1 MPRVLRE
8 TSITM
13 ALALAAFALALY
25 LGRMQNYLLF
35 HSLAEIF
42 SIVVAC
48 GVFMVSWNSRESES
62 PEARN
67 MACLGIGF
75 LFTAILDIL
84 HLLTYRGMGV
94 LAPERDLATK
104 FWLAA
109 RYLQTSSLL
118 VFALALRT
126 RLRPPF
132 RTLFAGFGGAT
143 ILFILMILR
152 WDAFPTAFVEGV
164 GLTPF
169 KVISEYVISS
179 LLAVALLLILGAR
192 MSELLVGRLL
202 AVSLGLT
209 IASELLFTLYIHS
222 DGLANQLGHYLKIAA
237 FFLTYQAL
245 IAYQVRKRLA
255 TIQELEAAKRSLLE
269 VNAAKDKFFSIL
281 AHDLRNPLSGLQTVS
296 ELLAGRYDE
305 LPEAD
310 RRRFAGLLRDGAD
323 QSLAL
328 MNSLLLWVR
337 SQTGRILWE
346 PGSIDLAQASEEAI
360 AQMRAAAERKQV
372 RLESAVPR
380 GTQAYADGNMV
391 STVLRNLLSNA
402 LKFTPAGGLVRV
414 NSEAENGHLATSV
427 TDTGIGID
435 PADLDK
441 LFRIDAQ
448 LSRRGTEGEPGNGL
462 GLILCREFVEKNGGR
477 IRVCSQPGQG
487 SCFTFTLPRPPE
499 GASGS
504 RSRPAGDP

>member
-1 MPRVLRE
+1 MSGAMPRVARE
-8 TSITM
+8 MLLTM
-13 ALALAAFALALY
+13 ALALAAVAVALY

-48 GVFMVSWNSRESES
+48 AVFMVSWNSRESES

-67 MACLGIGF
+67 LACLGIGF
-75 LFTAILDIL
+75 LFTAILDIF
-84 HLLTYRGMGV
+84 HLLAYRGMGV

-109 RYLQTSSLL
+109 RYLQTASLL
-118 VFALALRT
+118 VFALGLRT
-126 RLRPPF
+126 RFRPPF
-132 RTLFAGFGGAT
+132 RVLFAGFGGAT
-143 ILFILMILR
+143 VLFLLLILP

-169 KVISEYVISS
+169 KLVSEYVISA
-179 LLAVALLLILGAR
+179 LIGVALLAILRAR
-192 MSELLVGRLL
+192 MSEPLVGRLL

-209 IASELLFTLYIHS
+209 IASELLFTLYTRS
-222 DGLANQLGHYLKIAA
+222 DGLANLLGHYLKIAA

-245 IAYQVRKRLA
+245 VAFQVRKRLA
-255 TIQELEAAKRSLLE
+255 TIHELEAAKRSLLE
-269 VNAAKDKFFSIL
+269 ANASKDKFFSIL

-310 RRRFAGLLRDGAD
+310 RRRFAGLLRDGTN

-337 SQTGRILWE
+337 AQTGRLPWE
-346 PGSIDLAQASEEAI
+346 PANIDLSQASEEAI
-360 AQMRAAAERKQV
+360 AQLAAAAERKQV
-372 RLESAVPR
+372 RLECAVPR
-380 GTQAYADGNMV
+380 GTEAFADGNMV
-391 STVLRNLLSNA
+391 ATV
-402 LKFTPAGGLVRV
+402 GQVRV

-435 PADLDK
+435 PEDLDK

-504 RSRPAGDP
+504 RSRPAGDSYDLTGRAES